1 MPLAIYVFSLCTFAF
16 GLSEFVVAGLVSA
29 MAADLSSSVAA
40 VGAAI
45 AAYALGA
52 AIGAPLLTAA
62 LASWCDRSLM
72 LLTVAVLGVGSLL
85 LASVEQVWTL
95 HLVRFVIGLAH
106 GVFMAIAAS
115 VAVKLVAP
123 AQAGRALSVVWM
135 GLTVSLAL
143 GVPLGTLLGSFWS
156 WRVIFVALAL
166 LGCLSLIGLLRWMP
180 VQAGAAADAQPGA
193 GLSGL
198 RAVLLR
204 PLLSVAGVSMLV
216 SVAVFSFFSY
226 VSPYLLEVSQA
237 GPRLLSAGMLLFGAC
252 TIAGNLVG
260 GYAGDRFAI
269 NRCLLLALLMLV
281 VTLMLLYV
289 FRQSPWAVLGLVG
302 VLGAVFFAIVTL
314 STLRLLNLAKTL
326 APHASGVASGLNIA
340 AFNLG
345 TALGGG
351 LGGLLVGQLGLAW
364 LPLAGVGAAL
374 LAIAVLLSQ
383 TPADVPYEAEAQ
395 R

>member
-29 MAADLSSSVAA
+29 MAGDLSSSVAA

-62 LASWCDRSLM
+62 LASWRDRSLM

-85 LASVEQVWTL
+85 LASVEQVLTL
-95 HLVRFVIGLAH
+95 HLVRFGIGLAH
-106 GVFMAIAAS
+106 GVFMALAAS

-180 VQAGAAADAQPGA
+180 VQAGAADAQPGA

-204 PLLSVAGVSMLV
+204 PLLSVAAVSMLV

-269 NRCLLLALLMLV
+269 NRSLLLALLMLV

-314 STLRLLNLAKTL
+314 STLRLLNLAKSV
-326 APHASGVASGLNIA
+326 APHACGVASGLNIA

-351 LGGLLVGQLGLAW
+351 LGGLLIGQLGLAW
-364 LPLAGVGAAL
+364 LPLAGVGAGL

-383 TPADVPYEAEAQ
+383 TPADVPYEAETQ